1 MLYLIDVGSSTIKL
15 YQYESKLVQMIDENS
30 IYFKNGFTNEL
41 GISEENKREL
51 YNYFNKIKEKYGLNK
66 DNTKIYATGIFRNM
80 IDNTKKTFISE
91 FDKEIGLH
99 FNIISHDLENFYLE
113 KAMEGDYNNK
123 KILIINM
130 GGKTTELV
138 TIDKGKVTNKKNIE
152 IGVAELLNEFP
163 QVNDMYSSVKIE
175 DIVAYTKNDIK
186 DVVLDDDYDCAIFTG
201 GELRFEKLTKYNL
214 VPNTLFDDPN
224 HPLMISFDDYIKGN
238 NRIFYELTLQD
249 LYDLMPHNP
258 KWMDGA
264 RPGAVLPQAIFERCN
279 IKVIIPSDLNL
290 INGVVKAEYDN
301 I

>member
-1 MLYLIDVGSSTIKL
+1 
-15 YQYESKLVQMIDENS
+15 MIDENS
-30 IYFKNGFTNEL
+30 IYFKNGFTNDL
-41 GISEENKREL
+41 GISEENKKEL
-51 YNYFNKIKEKYGLNK
+51 YDYFNKLKEKYNLNI

-80 IDNTKKTFISE
+80 IEETKKDFVLE

-99 FNIISHDLENFYLE
+99 FNIVGHDLENFYLE
-113 KAMEGDYNNK
+113 QAMEGDYNNK
-123 KILIINM
+123 KVLIINM

-138 TIDKGKVTNKKNIE
+138 TIDKGEVTDRKNIE

-163 QVNDMYSSVKIE
+163 NVNDTYSSVKIE

-224 HPLMISFDDYIKGN
+224 HPLMVSFDDFVKGN
-238 NRIFYELTLQD
+238 NRIFFDMTLQD

-279 IKVIIPSDLNL
+279 INIIIPSDLNL
-290 INGVVKAEYDN
+290 INGV
-301 I
+301 